1 MIIIMA
7 YIIELSDRDSLLNFR
22 VKEKR
27 QIIDIWLEI
36 SLKLLSNMYKV
47 SNEEVPSLKKSELV
61 YLVEKNDFWKI
72 YIIDK
77 YLPDHKKIVIMSFPF
92 SISSEFG
99 SILLKYKN
107 KDVGAREISM
117 IKSVLKYMYDET
129 KNLTLYDSII
139 EVLYDMELNDDEEE
153 IVLNDMVVELLSF
166 SEGYIRYD
174 YDPENELGEI
184 HPLYHL
190 DIFFSN
196 QSTFKIGLPRRYEIK
211 DLLDLLDY
219 EKPCRYLNQ

>member
-1 MIIIMA
+1 MA

-47 SNEEVPSLKKSELV
+47 SNEEVPSLNNGELV

-77 YLPDHKKIVIMSFPF
+77 YLPNHKKIVIMSFPF
-92 SISSEFG
+92 SISSEFE
-99 SILLKYKN
+99 SIFLKYKD
-107 KDVGAREISM
+107 KDIGAREISM

-139 EVLYDMELNDDEEE
+139 EVLHDMELNAEEE
-153 IVLNDMVVELLSF
+153 IVLNDIVVELLSF

-174 YDPENELGEI
+174 YDPENERGKI

-196 QSTFKIGLPRRYEIK
+196 QSTFKIGLPRRYEMN

-219 EKPCRYLNQ
+219 EKPCKYLN

>member
-1 MIIIMA
+1 MA

-36 SLKLLSNMYKV
+36 SLKLLSEMYKV
-47 SNEEVPSLKKSELV
+47 SNEEVPLLNNTESV

-92 SISSEFG
+92 NIDLKFKSIC
-99 SILLKYKN
+99 LKYKD
-107 KDVGAREISM
+107 KDIRPREISM
-117 IKSVLKYMYDET
+117 IKSVLNYMYD
-129 KNLTLYDSII
+129 KNHTLYDSII
-139 EVLYDMELNDDEEE
+139 EVLFDMELNNEEE
-153 IVLNDMVVELLSF
+153 RVLNDIVVELLSF
-166 SEGYIRYD
+166 NEGYIRYD
-174 YDPENELGEI
+174 YDPENEQGKI

-190 DIFFSN
+190 DLFFSN
-196 QSTFKIGLPRRYEIK
+196 QSTFKIGLLRRYK
-211 DLLDLLDY
+211 MNDLLELLDY
-219 EKPCRYLNQ
+219 EKPCKYLNE